1 VATDPTLM
9 STYVG
14 GPAGAVDA
22 LLGSLLEVHRAAPD
36 DPIGHDADPV
46 NPAPTRF

>member
-1 VATDPTLM
+1 M

-22 LLGSLLEVHRAAPD
+22 LLGSPLEVHPASPD
-36 DPIGHDADPV
+36 DPIGHDTDLV